1 MRISCPNCA
10 AEYDVPDAA
19 LAAGPRL
26 LRCARCEHKFTAA
39 LPEGPA
45 EAPPSE
51 AEPPEAGETPPD
63 PAAEPAAAPE
73 AAPPGA
79 AASPPAADPARL
91 AQDRL
96 SDAPASPPDRF
107 ALAGWLLTVLVL
119 AFAAYAGFAWRAE
132 VMEAWPPAQ
141 RLYALFGLA

>member
-10 AEYDVPDAA
+10 AEYDVPDSA

-39 LPEGPA
+39 LPEAVAEPA
-45 EAPPSE
+45 
-51 AEPPEAGETPPD
+51 AEPPAAAAETPAEPAPAET
-63 PAAEPAAAPE
+63 PAAEPAPPPPPE
-73 AAPPGA
+73 
-79 AASPPAADPARL
+79 PARL

-107 ALAGWLLTVLVL
+107 ALAGWLVTLLVLVL
-119 AFAAYAGFAWRAE
+119 AAYAGFAWRAE
-132 VMEAWPPAQ
+132 VMEAWPPSQ
-141 RLYALFGLA
+141 RLYALLGLA